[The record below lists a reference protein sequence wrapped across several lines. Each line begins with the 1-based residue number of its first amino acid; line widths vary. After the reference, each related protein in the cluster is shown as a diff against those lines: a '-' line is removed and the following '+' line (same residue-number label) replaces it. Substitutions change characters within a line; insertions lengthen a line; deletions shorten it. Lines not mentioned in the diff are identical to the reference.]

1 MKNKISIKIKNMK
14 IVVTVMKIAVPIG
27 VLAGIL
33 YFLGGYLNTANETL
47 AIGDE
52 VIVQNAVAADGR
64 EGINI
69 RVNPGTG
76 SDRKGWVFNGAT
88 GTVMKGPKNEDD
100 YRWWEIQWDAGQGE
114 DKVKWRSE
122 YPCDKPPCKAW
133 VAEMI
138 DGSVV
143 LAKKN

>member
-1 MKNKISIKIKNMK
+1 MKNKINIKIKNMK
-14 IVVTVMKIAVPIG
+14 IKIIVGAVG
-27 VLAGIL
+27 VLGIIL
-33 YFLGGYLNTANETL
+33 YLFKTIVGPNIANTTL